1 VALCVFLA
9 ICAGPLWLQF
19 WGPLHQ
25 HGSPFVLGY
34 YEADLRGFYVPSHM
48 FWVSTP
54 GSSAFAASYGG
65 GPAEYM
71 AYLGIPLLLTA
82 LLVGVARIADRNARM
97 LLGTGVIFA
106 VFSLGGTLLV
116 NGHQTAVHLPWG
128 ALENWP
134 VFGAAL
140 PGRFALVVALAAAG
154 LLAIGL
160 DWLITTGW
168 VTALI
173 LGVALAVVCVVPL
186 LPRPYGTTPAPAVPA
201 FFNDTQRWIRAGSTA
216 LVLPYPTGTQTQP
229 IAWQAAA
236 DMAYQ
241 MPGGYFMGPAPG
253 GQAYVDGPGPLPLAT
268 TMIQIQQG
276 KAAPAVTP
284 ALRAQLRQELDYWG
298 ASAVVAGPGT
308 RPALAAFV
316 QALLLRPPVHADG
329 VLLWRLTMH

>member
-48 FWVSTP
+48 FWLSTP

-71 AYLGIPLLLTA
+71 AYLGIPLMLTA

-116 NGHQTAVHLPWG
+116 NGHQTGVHLPWG

-140 PGRFALVVALAAAG
+140 PDRFALVVALAAAG

-168 VTALI
+168 VTALL
-173 LGVALAVVCVVPL
+173 LGIALAVVCVLPL

-201 FFNDTQRWIRAGSTA
+201 FFNDPQRWIRDGSTV

-229 IAWQAAA
+229 IAWQSAA

-253 GQAYVDGPGPLPLAT
+253 GQAYVDGPGPLPLAA

-284 ALRAQLRQELDYWG
+284 ALRAQLRQDLDYWG

-308 RPALAAFV
+308 RAALATFV
-316 QALLLRPPVHADG
+316 QALLLRPPIHADG
-329 VLLWRLTMH
+329 VLLWRLTTR